1 MNLEKSMNPQ
11 RYNVTLT
18 EAQVS
23 VISMAC
29 ELVGRLRLG
38 QFYDI
43 VWKVYPETLGSGTV
57 DHEKLR
63 TLFDDISL
71 ELRKQR
77 GHSGS
82 DKDWTDA
89 ARAAWDIH
97 QVFRHRLSWDNNPG
111 GNNMNVHFDEP
122 MPISQEPLPKIEGY
136 TYAEKQEPESKIP
149 STTKSRTKRPESVAG
164 TSAKEK

>member
-1 MNLEKSMNPQ
+1 MDKPNSQK
-11 RYNVTLT
+11 YNVTLT

-38 QFYDI
+38 QFNDI
-43 VWKVYPETLGSGTV
+43 VWKVYPETLGSQTV
-57 DHEKLR
+57 DHEKIR
-63 TLFDDISL
+63 TLFDEISL

-82 DKDWTDA
+82 DADWTDD

-97 QVFRHRLSWDNNPG
+97 QVFRHRLSWDKNPE

-122 MPISQEPLPKIEGY
+122 MPMSHKESLPKIERY
-136 TYAEKQEPESKIP
+136 TYAEKRPKSEIP
-149 STTKSRTKRPESVAG
+149 RTTKSRTKQSEGFTGNS
-164 TSAKEK
+164 TKEE

>member
-1 MNLEKSMNPQ
+1 LDQTQK
-11 RYNVTLT
+11 YNVTLT

-38 QFYDI
+38 QFNDI
-43 VWKVYPETLGSGTV
+43 VWKVYPETLGSQTV
-57 DHEKLR
+57 DHEKIR
-63 TLFDDISL
+63 NLFDDISL

-82 DKDWTDA
+82 DKDWTDD
-89 ARAAWDIH
+89 ARVAWDIH
-97 QVFRHRLSWDNNPG
+97 QVFRHRLSWDKTPE
-111 GNNMNVHFDEP
+111 GNLMNVHFDEP
-122 MPISQEPLPKIEGY
+122 MTMSHKEPLPKIERY
-136 TYAEKQEPESKIP
+136 THAEKQRPESKIL
-149 STTKSRTKRPESVAG
+149 SKTKSRSKQSEGATG

>member
-1 MNLEKSMNPQ
+1 MKK
-11 RYNVTLT
+11 YDVTLT

-43 VWKVYPETLGSGTV
+43 VWKVYPETMGSGTV

-63 TLFDDISL
+63 TLFEEISL
-71 ELRKQR
+71 ELRKRR

-82 DKDWTDA
+82 DADWTNDA
-89 ARAAWDIH
+89 RTAWDIH
-97 QVFRHRLSWDNNPG
+97 QVFRHRLSWDKNPA
-111 GNNMNVHFDEP
+111 GNFMNVDFDSPLP
-122 MPISQEPLPKIEGY
+122 MSQEPLAKIQATNEIR
-136 TYAEKQEPESKIP
+136 E
-149 STTKSRTKRPESVAG
+149 
-164 TSAKEK
+164 